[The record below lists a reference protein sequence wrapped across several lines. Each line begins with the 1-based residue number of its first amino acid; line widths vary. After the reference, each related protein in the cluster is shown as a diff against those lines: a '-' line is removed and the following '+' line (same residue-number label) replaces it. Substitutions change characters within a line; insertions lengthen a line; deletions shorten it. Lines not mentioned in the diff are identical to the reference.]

1 MTLADAVFANNICVE
16 EFGGHLGELDID
28 KLLGALGRPYHGYHK
43 RIWAKGAAL
52 LHAIATAH
60 GFADGNKRTSLLM
73 LFLLYERSDYGL
85 ETRDDDRWD
94 DVVVNVVTGA
104 VSEKQLASFL
114 KERTFPLDQTP

>member
-1 MTLADAVFANNICVE
+1 ME
-16 EFGGHLGELDID
+16 EFGGLHGEHDVD

-60 GFADGNKRTSLLM
+60 GFSDGNKRTSLLL

-85 ETRDDDRWD
+85 ETYEEDRWD

-104 VSEKQLASFL
+104 MPQEQLEAFL
-114 KERTFPLDQTP
+114 KERTVRFE

>member
-1 MTLADAVFANNICVE
+1 ME
-16 EFGGHLGELDID
+16 EFGGLHGEHDVD

-43 RIWAKGAAL
+43 RIWIKGAAL

-60 GFADGNKRTSLLM
+60 GFADGNKRTSLLL

-85 ETRDDDRWD
+85 ETYEEDRWD

-104 VSEKQLASFL
+104 MPQEQLEAFL
-114 KERTFPLDQTP
+114 KERTVRFE